1 MAGKKKGVCNVHAGG
16 TGDARI
22 LISGAVEVVHPVVG
36 VIATNLSEI
45 DRISIVRIS
54 PGLLQASSE
63 STGTAVQ
70 RPVTTPGH
78 PTAIGVSLILDLD
91 VREVQFYEITSA
103 VRGYRGRMVDA
114 VLRDLPEGWTGVVL
128 MDWSS
133 GFWERMAARHANLML
148 M

>member
-1 MAGKKKGVCNVHAGG
+1 MGHGVVEDDRERCGESN
-16 TGDARI
+16 I
-22 LISGAVEVVHPVVG
+22 LVTRTVKVIHPVVTA
-36 VIATNLSEI
+36 IARNLAEI

-63 STGTAVQ
+63 TIGGGTG

-91 VREVQFYEITSA
+91 LQELRFHEITSA
-103 VRGYRGRMVDA
+103 VRGYGGRMVDA
-114 VLRDLPEGWTGVVL
+114 VLRGLPEGWNGVVL

-133 GFWERMAARHANLML
+133 GFWEEMGRRHGNLMIS
-148 M
+148 